1 MADIDKALPNEV
13 RKEIEIPGE
22 EEIQEQVIEEAEKEQ
37 QSPEAVDIQENE
49 DGSVDINLDPQAAT
63 PEGGDEHYANLAEFL
78 PDDVLGRLGSDLSS
92 KYQDYVSSRKDWEKT
107 YTSGLDLLGFK
118 YDNRSEPFAGAS
130 GATHPV
136 LAEAVTQFQA
146 LAYKELLPAD
156 GPVRTQVM
164 GIPTAEKTD
173 QASRVKDF
181 MNYQIMDQMKEY
193 EPEFDSMLFHLPLS
207 GSTFKK
213 VYYDEMEQRAVSK
226 FVPADDLIVPYTATS
241 LDDAEAI
248 IHRVKI
254 SENELKK
261 QQVAGFYRDIELG
274 KPTAGESEVE
284 KKERELEG
292 TKKSKEEDIYTILEC
307 HVDLDLE
314 GFEDADPQTG
324 EPSGIKI
331 PYIVTLEEGSR
342 EILSIKRN
350 YEIGDPLKNKV
361 QYFVHFKFL
370 PGLGFYGFGLIHMIG
385 GLSRT
390 ATSALRQLLDAGT
403 LSNLPAGFKQRGIRI
418 RDDAQSIQ
426 PGEFRDVDAP
436 GGNLRDSFMML
447 PFKEPSQTLLALM
460 GTVVQAGQR
469 FASIADMQ
477 VGDGNQQA
485 AVGTTVAL
493 LERGS
498 RTMSAIHKRI
508 YSALKNEFRLMA
520 RVFKLYL
527 PQEYPYDV
535 VGGQR
540 MIKQQDFD
548 DRVDILPVAD
558 PNIFSQTQRI
568 SLAQTELQLAQSNPQ
583 MHNLYNAYRS
593 MYEALGVKN
602 IDSILMKPEQ
612 PQPKDP
618 ALEHIDALG
627 SKPFQAFPGQNHRSH
642 ITAHLNFMSTNL
654 ARNNPMVMASL
665 EKNIFEHISLMAQ
678 EQVELEFR
686 DEMQQLQQMQM
697 QMQQM
702 QQSPQ
707 MMEMQQN
714 PQMMQQMQMQNQ
726 QMQMKIQEMNQKI
739 ESRKA
744 ELVADMMEEFMKEEQ
759 KITSQ
764 FDNDPI
770 AKLRS
775 RELDLRAQENA
786 RKEKEANERMDL
798 DKMKAMMNQQNQD
811 EKLQQ
816 NEELAQLRADTSIE
830 KTVLSKTLPSSDS
843 MMPNIEIMRK
853 G

>member
-1 MADIDKALPNEV
+1 MAEIDKALPNEP
-13 RKEIEIPGE
+13 RKEITLPG
-22 EEIQEQVIEEAEKEQ
+22 QEQIEETIIEEVESELQK
-37 QSPEAVDIQENE
+37 PEDIETVENE
-49 DGSVDINLDPQAAT
+49 DGSVDINFDPKAGSQ
-63 PEGGDEHYANLAEFL
+63 EGGEDHYANLAEFL
-78 PDDVLGRLGSDLSS
+78 PDDVLDSLGSDLNQ
-92 KYQDYVSSRKDWEKT
+92 KYMDYSMSRKDWEKT
-107 YTSGLDLLGFK
+107 YTQGLDLLGFK
-118 YDNRSEPFAGAS
+118 YDQRTEPFQGAS

-146 LAYKELLPAD
+146 LAYKELLPAE
-156 GPVRTQVM
+156 GPVSTQILGMQSPDKVQ
-164 GIPTAEKTD
+164 
-173 QASRVKDF
+173 QAGRVKDF

-213 VYYDEMEQRAVSK
+213 VYYDEVEGRAVSK

-254 SENELKK
+254 SENDLIK
-261 QQVAGFYRDIELG
+261 QQVAGFYRDVDIG
-274 KPTAGESEVE
+274 KPSDKESDVE

-292 TKKSKEEDIYTILEC
+292 VTKTKNDDLYTLLEC
-307 HVDLDLE
+307 HVNLDIE
-314 GFEDADPQTG
+314 GFEDVNPQTN
-324 EPSGIKI
+324 EPSGIKL

-342 EILSIKRN
+342 EILSIRRN
-350 YEIGDPLKNKV
+350 YEVGDPKKNKI

-390 ATSALRQLLDAGT
+390 ATAALRQLLDAGT
-403 LSNLPAGFKQRGIRI
+403 LSNLPAGFKMRGIRI

-447 PFKEPSQTLLALM
+447 PFKEPSQTLLQLM
-460 GTVVQAGQR
+460 GVVVGAGQR

-508 YSALKNEFRLMA
+508 YSALKNEFRLLA

-540 MIKQQDFD
+540 MIKQTDFD

-568 SLAQTELQLAQSNPQ
+568 SLAQTELQLATSNPQ
-583 MHNLYNAYRS
+583 MHNMYAAYRN

-602 IDSILMKPEQ
+602 IDQVLMKP
-612 PQPKDP
+612 PQPTPMDP
-618 ALEHIDALG
+618 ALEHIQALSG
-627 SKPFQAFPGQNHRSH
+627 KQFQAFPGQDHRAH
-642 ITAHLNFMSTNL
+642 MTAHLNFMATNM

-678 EQVELEFR
+678 EQIELEFR
-686 DEMQQLQQMQM
+686 DELPQLQQMMQMAQQNPQLQMQVQQLQQ
-697 QMQQM
+697 
-702 QQSPQ
+702 
-707 MMEMQQN
+707 
-714 PQMMQQMQMQNQ
+714 
-726 QMQMKIQEMNQKI
+726 KI
-739 ESRKA
+739 EGRKA
-744 ELVADMMEEFMKEEQ
+744 VLIAEMMEEFMQEEK

-775 RELDLRAQENA
+775 RELDLRAMENQ
-786 RKEKEANERMDL
+786 RKEKEGKQRMDL
-798 DKMKAMMNQQNQD
+798 DKMRAMMNQQNQE
-811 EKLQQ
+811 EKLEQ
-816 NEELAQLRADTSIE
+816 NEELAKLRADTSIE
-830 KTVLSKTLPSSDS
+830 KTILSKTMPNADQ
-843 MMPNIEIMRK
+843 MMPDISIIRK
-853 G
+853 GN